1 MLVGVPVPH
10 DQVRLLA
17 RLVTDDALTVK
28 LLVAIDR
35 ETRVL
40 ALNDQERESILLVL
54 DDPGPEL
61 AALRG
66 AIPRARAA

>member
-10 DQVRLLA
+10 DQVRHLA

-40 ALNDQERESILLVL
+40 ALNDQERKSILLVL
-54 DDPGPEL
+54 DDPSPEL
-61 AALRG
+61 AELRDAILPAG
-66 AIPRARAA
+66 AA